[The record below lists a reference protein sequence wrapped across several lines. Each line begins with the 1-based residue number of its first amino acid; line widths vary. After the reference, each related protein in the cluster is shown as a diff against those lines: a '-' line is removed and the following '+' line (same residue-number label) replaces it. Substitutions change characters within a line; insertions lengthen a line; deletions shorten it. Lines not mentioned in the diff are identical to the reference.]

1 MVRRNFLYRRNQG
14 TERRGFESKNRYEAE
29 LDQLKKLMKKGR
41 IIEKRTE
48 YQPES
53 EKDEPLIDIQ
63 RGYSIVSRLR

>member
-41 IIEKRTE
+41 IIEKRVE
-48 YQPES
+48 YQSDS
-53 EKDEPLIDIQ
+53 EEDEPSTDIQ
-63 RGYSIVSRLR
+63 RGYTAVSRS